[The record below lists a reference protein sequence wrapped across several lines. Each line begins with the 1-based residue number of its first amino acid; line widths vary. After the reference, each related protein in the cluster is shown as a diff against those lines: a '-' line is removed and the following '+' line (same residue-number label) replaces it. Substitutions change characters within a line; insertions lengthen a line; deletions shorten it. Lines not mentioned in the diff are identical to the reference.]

1 MLMRSLRL
9 SSYQAAMMTALLVS
23 ATETAL
29 VVEEQETKS
38 PPVDFD
44 QPFLSVLPKRLAT
57 HTGTCLHVADPFA
70 LLKCS
75 ALFRYCDLT

>member
-1 MLMRSLRL
+1 
-9 SSYQAAMMTALLVS
+9 MTIALLVP

-44 QPFLSVLPKRLAT
+44 QSFLSVIPKRLAT
-57 HTGTCLHVADPFA
+57 HSVTCLHVADPFA
-70 LLKCS
+70 PLIYS
-75 ALFRYCDLT
+75 ALFDIAT